1 MIETGTVLPSMMKGP
16 YTSSHILRWCAAQ
29 QNWDK
34 IHYDQDYAR
43 NTARLPGTLIN
54 GALKQHL
61 LVFYLLDRLGLNAW
75 IRSLDFRFVGGD
87 LVGDTLLLSGKVI
100 GVRMED
106 AQAVVSVDL
115 QISNTRSEKATTVGS
130 AEVLL
135 NADDTPVIEDLGG
148 GPSELGSAAN
158 DVDEDVPE
166 EFQSRVG
173 EVLEETTSY
182 SPVEKG
188 RLALFADAIMD
199 VPALFFDEEAAETGP
214 YGTVVAPPLF
224 PIHAIAARPGARPLD
239 VAPEAMGREGASEIG
254 RDLAT
259 LFGFDPTGLLNG
271 GNRISIHSLARAGE
285 TVKGR
290 SHLSSVR
297 RRRGRQGGMLIF
309 ETQNA
314 YETVEGR
321 PLLTERVSVIYRVEK
336 EK

>member
-1 MIETGTVLPSMMKGP
+1 MIEIGAVLPSMMKGP

-43 NTARLPGTLIN
+43 NTARLPDTLIN

-61 LVFYLLDRLGLNAW
+61 LAFYLLDRLGHNAW
-75 IRSLDFRFVGGD
+75 IRALNFRFVGGD
-87 LVGDTLLLSGKVI
+87 LVGDTLLLSGHVV
-100 GVRMED
+100 GVRMEGV
-106 AQAVVSVDL
+106 QVVVSVEL

-135 NADDTPVIEDLGG
+135 NADDSPVKEDLGHG
-148 GPSELGSAAN
+148 ASEHISTAQ
-158 DVDEDVPE
+158 DVDEDVPK

-173 EVLEETTSY
+173 EVLEEATSY
-182 SPVEKG
+182 CPVEKG

-199 VPALFFDEEAAETGP
+199 VPALFYDEEAAEAGP
-214 YGTVVAPPLF
+214 YDAVVAPPLF
-224 PIHAIAARPGARPLD
+224 PIHAIAARPGTRPLG
-239 VAPEAMGREGASEIG
+239 VAPESMGREGASEIG

-259 LFGFDPTGLLNG
+259 IFGFDPTGLLNG

-285 TVKGR
+285 TVRGR
-290 SHLSSVR
+290 SWLSSVR
-297 RRRGRQGGMLIF
+297 RRCGRQGDMLIF
-309 ETQNA
+309 ETRNA

-321 PLLTERVSVIYRVEK
+321 PLLTERLSVIYRME
-336 EK
+336 